1 MAVPAQTSFDAGQE
15 NNHLTAEPLNNHFS
29 RSAIARRCRLRCR
42 RRKLTLTG
50 GFNPEGQ
57 FTDWLIYRHADPIT
71 SGDDLHV
78 TGAGWREMVF
88 KAHFSC
94 RKRIIALRI
103 MSAAGMESPEVMK
116 RFLHSLGTGNRKQS
130 R

>member
-15 NNHLTAEPLNNHFS
+15 NNHLTAEPLNNYFS
-29 RSAIARRCRLRCR
+29 RSAIARRCGLRCR

-57 FTDWLIYRHADPIT
+57 FTDWLIYRHADLNT

-88 KAHFSC
+88 KAHFSR

-103 MSAAGMESPEVMK
+103 MSAAGMESPEAMK
-116 RFLHSLGTGNRKQS
+116 CILHSLGISDRYQS